1 VSAQRELTLTR
12 IIDAPR
18 ELVFK
23 AWTEPE
29 QVAKWWGPD
38 GFTAPVVELDPRP
51 GGALRVD
58 MQGPDGVVYPN
69 TGEFLEVVEPE
80 RLVVTT
86 RLLDGDGNVL
96 VEDVN
101 TITFEDEGGKTKVTV
116 HARVIKATPEAAEAL
131 EGMDDGWNQTL
142 DRMVRFVTNAA

>member
-1 VSAQRELTLTR
+1 MSAQRELTLTR